1 MKQEPVTLFNK
12 NKSFYLF
19 YYNIFQKTALTI
31 RKSPAV
37 CVDCG
42 RHTNHS
48 TNLTK
53 YKLEPLPT
61 I

>member
-1 MKQEPVTLFNK
+1 MKQEPVTWFNK

-37 CVDCG
+37 SIDAG
-42 RHTNHS
+42 DTLTN
-48 TNLTK
+48 
-53 YKLEPLPT
+53 
-61 I
+61 